1 MTAYARSNIYKL
13 YVIKISKWLM
23 LTVPVVFLFY
33 QENGLETQDLFLLK
47 AAYSCAIVVM
57 EIPSGYFG
65 DIWGRKTS
73 LVIGSLLGALGF
85 GLYCISQGFWGFF
98 ACEMILG
105 VGQSFISG
113 SDSALLYDTLNS
125 RGMSGSYLKEEGR
138 LVTIGNYAEAIAA
151 PIGVGLAAL
160 SLRTPFYFQAVVALS
175 AVPASL
181 LLFEPPRRKMGHR
194 GNFRQIFEII
204 RYALTRNTAL
214 KWSILY
220 SAVIGTATLTM
231 AWLVQPYFVY
241 LSVPLALYGLFL
253 PALNLVAGSVSMHA
267 WRVEKKVGRSRLVF
281 FIALAIPLI
290 YLVLSQLQSLW
301 AVGGLFLFYGVR
313 GLATPVLRN
322 YINEST
328 PSEIRATVLSLRSLI
343 IRFAFVGMGP
353 FLGWQVDRSGMPVAL
368 FIGGCVFLVA
378 AVWGAFHLTREG
390 QGDAM
395 APFWAEESL

>member
-1 MTAYARSNIYKL
+1 MTPDLTSNIYKL

-23 LTVPVVFLFY
+23 LTVPVIFLFY
-33 QENGLETQDLFLLK
+33 QENGLGTRDLFLLK
-47 AAYSCAIVVM
+47 AAYSFAIVVM

-73 LVIGSLLGALGF
+73 LVIGSILGVFGF
-85 GLYCISQGFWGFF
+85 GLYCVANGFWGFLF
-98 ACEMILG
+98 CEIILG

-113 SDSALLYDTLNS
+113 SDSALLYDTLKA
-125 RGMSGSYLKEEGR
+125 SGKADAYLKEEGR

-175 AVPASL
+175 AVPASI
-181 LLFEPPRRKMGHR
+181 LLFEPPRRKMVRR
-194 GNFRQIFEII
+194 GNFTQIFEII

-220 SAVIGTATLTM
+220 SSVIGTATLTM

-241 LSVPLALYGLFL
+241 LDVPMALYAIFL
-253 PALNLVAGSVSMHA
+253 PALNLVAGSVAMHA
-267 WRVEKKVGRSRLVF
+267 WRVEKRVGRDRTVL

-290 YLVLSQLQSLW
+290 YLVLSQLKTLW

-313 GLATPVLRN
+313 GVATPVLRN
-322 YINEST
+322 YINVST

-353 FLGWQVDRSGMPVAL
+353 FLGWQVDRFGMPVAL
-368 FIGGCVFLVA
+368 SVGGSLFLVA
-378 AVWGAFHLTREG
+378 TLWAAFHLIQEG
-390 QGDAM
+390 HGDAIT
-395 APFWAEESL
+395 PFWAEEKG